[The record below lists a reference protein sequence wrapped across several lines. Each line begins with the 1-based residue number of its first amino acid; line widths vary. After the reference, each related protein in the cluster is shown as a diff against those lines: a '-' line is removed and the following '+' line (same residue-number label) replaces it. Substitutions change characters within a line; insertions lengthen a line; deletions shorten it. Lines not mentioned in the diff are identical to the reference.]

1 MLSLSST
8 YKKLLVIIL
17 LSGLFTASSL
27 HAQKDTTTHARRQS
41 LPVRYINRLI
51 NDTTEPSKP
60 QFLAYP
66 TLAYAPETS
75 WEFGLSSLYVYYAKR
90 DTTNRLSEI
99 SAFSFFTLQQQ
110 YGVILD
116 NALYSD
122 DNKWFLLG
130 HTKFQSYPL
139 LYFGLGPTS
148 NSEHIAQINAVTL
161 QARQRVLRKVY
172 KNMYIGAEFD
182 FQRLSQVEF
191 IPTVAHPIHLPAGHT
206 GYSNLEMGLGLV
218 YDNRHNVLNVR
229 HGIYSEVAYLHS
241 DKSWGSD
248 FTMSTLFVDHRMFF
262 PVQKRNVLAV
272 QAIGQFNSGDV
283 PFNQLALMGGEM
295 MMRGY
300 YLGRYRD
307 RNIIAAQAE
316 FRMLPLPFHFTK
328 RWGVAAFISAGTVF
342 NNWDNLQLNHLVVAG
357 GGGIR
362 FLLFPKKDIYTR
374 ADVAFTREGPGVYI
388 FVGESF

>member
-1 MLSLSST
+1 MFPLNLHI
-8 YKKLLVIIL
+8 KLLLAVIL
-17 LSGLFTASSL
+17 FSGFSITISL
-27 HAQKDTTTHARRQS
+27 HAQDDTTTQARRPS
-41 LPVRYINRLI
+41 LPMRYLNRLI

-75 WEFGLSSLYVYYAKR
+75 WEFGISSLYVFYAKR
-90 DTTNRLSEI
+90 DTSNRLSEV
-99 SAFSFFTLQQQ
+99 SAFSFFTLERQ

-122 DNKWFLLG
+122 NNKWFVLG

-139 LYFGLGPTS
+139 LYFGIGPTS
-148 NSEHIAQINAVTL
+148 NSEHIAQVNAVTI
-161 QARQRVLRKVY
+161 QARQRVLHKIRKNLYV
-172 KNMYIGAEFD
+172 GAEFD
-182 FQRLSQVEF
+182 FQRLSRVEF
-191 IPTVAHPIHLPAGHT
+191 IPTHGHPIHLPTGHT
-206 GYSNLEMGLGLV
+206 GYANLEMGLGLV

-229 HGIYSEVAYLHS
+229 HGVYSEIAYLHS

-248 FTMSTLFVDHRMFF
+248 YNMSTVFVDQRVFI
-262 PVQKRNVLAV
+262 PVQKRNVLAL

-307 RNIIAAQAE
+307 KNIMAAQAE
-316 FRMLPLPFHFTK
+316 FRMLPLPFSFTK
-328 RWGVAAFISAGTVF
+328 RWGVAGFLAAGSVF
-342 NNWDNLQLNHLVVAG
+342 QSWDHLQLNHWVVAG

-374 ADVAFTREGPGVYI
+374 VDVAFTREGPGFYI
-388 FVGESF
+388 FVGEAF